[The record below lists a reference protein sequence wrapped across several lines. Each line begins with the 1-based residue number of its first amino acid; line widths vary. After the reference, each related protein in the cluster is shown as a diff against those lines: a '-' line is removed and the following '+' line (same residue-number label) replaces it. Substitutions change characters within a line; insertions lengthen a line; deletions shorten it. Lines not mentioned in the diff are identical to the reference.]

1 MLDLKKRVI
10 NTAYLPVVV
19 SCVVVGIEAQATDP
33 LTDLQNQL
41 AVSNQ
46 QFVTLDQVTTNLKK
60 KMTKQLQTIQE
71 QEDEI
76 TNLKQ
81 LLLPYAQQRQV
92 DLDES
97 SETDEIINAAKDQLQ
112 AIDNQLQESN
122 QKSEAAVNNIEQM
135 MNQFGSNLTQEQKED
150 IEQAGKALAQVNQ
163 GLILKIQELG
173 AALSV
178 NEKDPSQALDRM
190 KDVVQQVKDNLD
202 KAPGGDPNNSISD
215 ACTNLINTIQT
226 AANQLNTRKTT
237 MDTLTQELEKLK
249 QQSLEATK
257 DYDTLSDALGDRKL
271 RPAVVSITRS
281 LGVDKEVEILQKI
294 AALTKNGAHSA
305 DEILHQLDQIK

>member
-1 MLDLKKRVI
+1 
-10 NTAYLPVVV
+10 
-19 SCVVVGIEAQATDP
+19 
-33 LTDLQNQL
+33 
-41 AVSNQ
+41 
-46 QFVTLDQVTTNLKK
+46 
-60 KMTKQLQTIQE
+60 MTKQLQTIQE

-178 NEKDPSQALDRM
+178 NEKDPH
-190 KDVVQQVKDNLD
+190 KH
-202 KAPGGDPNNSISD
+202 
-215 ACTNLINTIQT
+215 LI
-226 AANQLNTRKTT
+226 
-237 MDTLTQELEKLK
+237 E
-249 QQSLEATK
+249 
-257 DYDTLSDALGDRKL
+257 
-271 RPAVVSITRS
+271 
-281 LGVDKEVEILQKI
+281 
-294 AALTKNGAHSA
+294 
-305 DEILHQLDQIK
+305 